1 MNENYGPFPTSDDID
16 AKGSCWELRFPSGRT
31 CLVQFSGL
39 EAALVGGVSPESCCY
54 VAKTVW
60 LCTGVVTTNFE
71 LLPQVCFDVF
81 QVGDTKSIEARPRP
95 DGGTRQ
101 TFEQSHSVGKP
112 VRHKVTGKLGF
123 IMSSRLTGMPTSKCL
138 ARDGESYLVCP
149 SLSSIPNSTFTYM
162 VLWSDTALPFS
173 ETSTYTAADLEF
185 LDYPAWVSV
194 LAPAQY
200 FAELQAKCAP

>member
-1 MNENYGPFPTSDDID
+1 MNENYGPFPASDDIE

-31 CLVQFSGL
+31 CLAQFSGL
-39 EAALVGGVSPESCCY
+39 DAELISGFSPESCCY

-60 LCTGVVTTNFE
+60 LCTSVVTTNYE
-71 LLPQVCFDVF
+71 LQPQVCFDVF
-81 QVGDTKSIEARPRP
+81 QVGDTQGIEARPRP

-123 IMSSRLTGMPTSKCL
+123 VVSSRFTGMPTSKCL
-138 ARDGESYLVCP
+138 SRDGESYLVCP

-185 LDYPAWVSV
+185 LDYPAWVSM

-200 FAELQAKCAP
+200 FAKLQAKCAP